1 MIFGLGRDVVRA
13 DTDCG
18 EQGKCAE
25 ATKIAK
31 RVLAI
36 REKAW
41 RSPSITRAKSP
52 GNLLT

>member
-1 MIFGLGRDVVRA
+1 MIFGFGRDAVRA

-18 EQGKCAE
+18 EQSKYAE

-36 REKAW
+36 REKAR

-52 GNLLT
+52 GNLPT